1 MVDLSTI
8 STRSTC
14 AMYCEGWSPRL
25 MTRSNDHL
33 TSSTVMAL
41 PVENLTPS
49 RSVKRQ
55 PLPSGVRAH
64 LVASEGATLMYSPGF
79 MVTSES

>member
-1 MVDLSTI
+1 
-8 STRSTC
+8 
-14 AMYCEGWSPRL
+14 
-25 MTRSNDHL
+25 MTRSNDHF
-33 TSSTVMAL
+33 TSSAVISL

-49 RSVKRQ
+49 RNVKRQ

-64 LVASEGATLMYSPGF
+64 FVASAGATLMYSPGF

>member
-1 MVDLSTI
+1 
-8 STRSTC
+8 
-14 AMYCEGWSPRL
+14 
-25 MTRSNDHL
+25 MT
-33 TSSTVMAL
+33 L

-64 LVASEGATLMYSPGF
+64 FVASEGATLMYSPGF